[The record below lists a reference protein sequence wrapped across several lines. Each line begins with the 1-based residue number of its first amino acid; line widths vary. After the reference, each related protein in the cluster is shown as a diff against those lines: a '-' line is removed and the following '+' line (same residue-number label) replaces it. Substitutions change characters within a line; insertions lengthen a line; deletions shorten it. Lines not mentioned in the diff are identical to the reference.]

1 METIPWR
8 CVCADLIGPYTLK
21 AEDGTVIDFMCLTM
35 IDPATSW
42 FEIVELP
49 LASVTV
55 KRKDKEI
62 TEIVI
67 DKSSAQISRL
77 FNKLWLSRY
86 PRAKYVIFDNGS
98 EFKLH
103 FQELI
108 RTFSLEQKPTTVRN
122 PQANAILERI
132 HGVLGD
138 MLRTSEL
145 EMADTYHDE
154 DVDTFI
160 TNAAWAIRSTYHT
173 VLKSSPGAAIFGR
186 DMLFDLPYIA
196 DWTAI
201 GQRRQRNTDR
211 ENLKENA
218 KRVDFDYQ
226 VGQKVMLIND
236 GKILRKAESKYLG
249 PFTITDIHTNGTI
262 RIQKGSMSERL
273 NIRRVT
279 PYFE

>member
-1 METIPWR
+1 
-8 CVCADLIGPYTLK
+8 
-21 AEDGTVIDFMCLTM
+21 
-35 IDPATSW
+35 
-42 FEIVELP
+42 
-49 LASVTV
+49 
-55 KRKDKEI
+55 
-62 TEIVI
+62 
-67 DKSSAQISRL
+67 
-77 FNKLWLSRY
+77 
-86 PRAKYVIFDNGS
+86 
-98 EFKLH
+98 
-103 FQELI
+103 
-108 RTFSLEQKPTTVRN
+108 
-122 PQANAILERI
+122 
-132 HGVLGD
+132 

-145 EMADTYHDE
+145 EKADTHYDD

-160 TNAAWAIRSTYHT
+160 TNAAWAISSTYHT
-173 VLKSSPGAAIFGR
+173 VLKSSPGAAIFGQ

-201 GQRRQRNTDR
+201 GQRRQRKTDR